1 MMSAEPQKTF
11 AELMI
16 LPAETEWVEFKSA
29 SGSYNLDHLGRYF
42 SALSN
47 EANLHAR
54 AFGWL
59 VLGVTNGVPRS
70 VCGTRYKDS
79 ADALNKL
86 KHEVAQDTNHQLSF
100 HAIHELVVEGKR
112 VLLFQIPAAINGV
125 PTEWRGRV
133 YGRNGESTST
143 LSLAKIDRIRAPLNV
158 DWSAQVCA
166 RATLA
171 ALDPAAIQFARH
183 QFREKNPR
191 LGGEMD
197 TWDDITF
204 LNKAKVCLEGGITH
218 AAILLLGQPESA
230 SLLSPAVAQITW
242 VLKDE
247 RSIEKDYAHFGPP
260 FILAVEQVF
269 GRIRNLTYRYL
280 PNATLF
286 PTEIKQYD
294 EWVIRETL
302 HNCIAHQDYRL
313 GGRINVVEEPD
324 TLLFTNLGGFIPG
337 SVENM
342 IHRDAP
348 PEVYRNRFLAQA
360 MVNLNM
366 IDTIGSGIKRMF
378 KIQRDRYFPLPDF
391 DLAEPGRVKVRHT
404 GKILDEKY
412 TQMLIENT
420 DLDLD
425 VIIALDKVQKKRPLS
440 DEEFK
445 RLKGMRLIEG
455 RRPNLFVSAR
465 VAAAAGDKAAYI
477 KNRAFDK
484 AHYKDMV
491 VAYLKQYGE
500 ATRAEFDRLLLE
512 KLSDALNEKQK
523 ERFVA
528 NLLQSMRKDGSI
540 VPVGNRR
547 WTKWRLTKSGT
558 HASS

>member
-1 MMSAEPQKTF
+1 MSADPQQTL
-11 AELMI
+11 AELMA
-16 LPAETEWVEFKSA
+16 LPAETEWVEFKAA
-29 SGSYNLDHLGRYF
+29 SGSYDFDQLGRYF

-47 EANLHAR
+47 EANLHAKP
-54 AFGWL
+54 FGWL
-59 VLGVTNGVPRS
+59 VFGVTDGVPRS
-70 VCGTRYKDS
+70 VCGTRYKES

-100 HAIHELVVEGKR
+100 HAIHELAVEGKR

-133 YGRNGESTST
+133 YGRNGESTGT
-143 LSLAKIDRIRAPLNV
+143 LSLAKIDRIRAPLLV
-158 DWSAQVCA
+158 DWSAQICA

-171 ALDPAAIQFARH
+171 ALDPAAIQFART

-191 LGGEMD
+191 LAGEID
-197 TWDDITF
+197 AWDDLTF
-204 LNKAKVCLEGGITH
+204 LNKAKVCMEGGITH
-218 AAILLLGQPESA
+218 TALLLLGWPESA

-247 RSIEKDYAHFGPP
+247 KGVEKDYAHFGPP

-269 GRIRNLTYRYL
+269 ARIRNLTYRYL

-302 HNCIAHQDYRL
+302 HNCIAHQDYPL
-313 GGRINVVEEPD
+313 AGRINVVEQAD

-342 IHRDAP
+342 IHRDSP

-378 KIQRDRYFPLPDF
+378 RIQRDRFFPMPDY
-391 DLAEPGRVKVRHT
+391 DLTEPGRVKVRHT
-404 GKILDEKY
+404 GKILDERY
-412 TQMLIENT
+412 TRLLIENT

-425 VIIALDKVQKKRPLS
+425 VIIALDKVQKRRTIS
-440 DEEFK
+440 DEDFR
-445 RLKGMRLIEG
+445 RLKSLQLVEG

-465 VAAAAGDKAAYI
+465 IAAAIGDKAGYI

-484 AHYKDMV
+484 AHYADMV
-491 VAYLKQYGE
+491 VAYLKEYRE
-500 ATRAEFDRLLLE
+500 ASRADFDRLLLD
-512 KLSDALNEKQK
+512 KLSDALNTPQK
-523 ERFVA
+523 ARFVA
-528 NLLQSMRKDGSI
+528 NLLQGMRKAGSI
-540 VPVGNRR
+540 EAVGSRR
-547 WTKWRLTKSGT
+547 WTKWRLTKSG
-558 HASS
+558 AESGS

>member
-1 MMSAEPQKTF
+1 MMSADPQKLL
-11 AELMI
+11 AELMT
-16 LPAETEWVEFKSA
+16 LPTETEWVEFKA
-29 SGSYNLDHLGRYF
+29 ATGAYDFDHLGRYF

-47 EANLHAR
+47 EANLYAQPY
-54 AFGWL
+54 GWL
-59 VLGVTNGVPRS
+59 VFGVTNDTPRA

-86 KHEVAQDTNHQLSF
+86 KHEVAQHTNHQLSF
-100 HAIHELVVEGKR
+100 HAIHEVVEDQR

-133 YGRNGESTST
+133 YGRHGESVSP
-143 LSLAKIDRIRAPLNV
+143 LSLSEIDRIRAPLV
-158 DWSAQVCA
+158 DDWSAQVCPQ
-166 RATLA
+166 ATLA
-171 ALDPAAIQFARH
+171 HLDPAAIRFARG

-191 LGGEMD
+191 LAGEID
-197 TWDDITF
+197 AWDNMAF

-218 AAILLLGQPESA
+218 AALLLLGVPESTA
-230 SLLSPAVAQITW
+230 LLSPAVAQITW

-247 RSIEKDYAHFGPP
+247 RGIEKDYAHFGPP

-269 GRIRNLTYRYL
+269 ARIRNLTYRYL

-302 HNCIAHQDYRL
+302 HNCIAHQDYPL
-313 GGRINVVEEPD
+313 GGRINVVEEAD
-324 TLLFTNLGGFIPG
+324 TLLFTNLGRFIPG
-337 SVENM
+337 SVESM

-378 KIQRDRYFPLPDF
+378 RIQRDRFFPMPDF
-391 DLAEPGRVKVRHT
+391 DLAEPGRVKVRLT

-412 TQMLIENT
+412 TRMLIENT
-420 DLDLD
+420 DLDLE
-425 VIIALDKVQKKRPLS
+425 VIIALDKVQKKRPPG

-445 RLKGMRLIEG
+445 RLKALKLIEG
-455 RRPNLFVSAR
+455 RRPNLFVTAR
-465 VAAAAGDKAAYI
+465 IAAVTGGKAAYI
-477 KNRAFDK
+477 KHRGLDAT
-484 AHYKDMV
+484 HYKALV
-491 VAYLKQYGE
+491 VS
-500 ATRAEFDRLLLE
+500 FLE
-512 KLSDALNEKQK
+512 KFGSAKRVDIDSFLREKISDALSTQQK
-523 ERFVA
+523 ANRIR
-528 NLLQSMRKDGSI
+528 NLLQEMRREGTLLCDGHG
-540 VPVGNRR
+540 PGAN
-547 WTKWRLTKSGT
+547 WKLTKPAGDSEN
-558 HASS
+558 

>member
-1 MMSAEPQKTF
+1 MSIDPSKKL
-11 AELMI
+11 AELMA
-16 LPAETEWVEFKSA
+16 LSAETEWVEFKAA
-29 SGSYNLDHLGRYF
+29 SGGYDLDKLGRYF

-47 EANLHAR
+47 EANLHAQP
-54 AFGWL
+54 FGWL
-59 VLGVTNGVPRS
+59 VLGVTNGVPRT

-100 HAIHELVVEGKR
+100 DAIHELAVDGKR
-112 VLLFQIPAAINGV
+112 VLLLQIPAAINGV

-143 LSLAKIDRIRAPLNV
+143 LSLAKLDRIRAPLAV

-171 ALDPAAIQFARH
+171 DLDPAAIRFARQ

-191 LGGEMD
+191 LAGEID
-197 TWDDITF
+197 AWDERTF
-204 LNKAKVCLEGGITH
+204 LNKVKVCVEDGITH
-218 AAILLLGQPESA
+218 AALLLLGRPESA
-230 SLLSPAVAQITW
+230 ALLSPAVAQITW
-242 VLKDE
+242 VLKDD
-247 RSIEKDYAHFGPP
+247 RGVEKDYAHFGPP
-260 FILAVEQVF
+260 FILAVEEVF
-269 GRIRNLTYRYL
+269 ALIRNLTYRYL

-302 HNCIAHQDYRL
+302 HNCIAHQDYPL
-313 GGRINVVEEPD
+313 GGRINVVEASD

-348 PEVYRNRFLAQA
+348 PDVYRNRFLAQA

-378 KIQRDRYFPLPDF
+378 RIQRERYFPMPDY
-391 DLAEPGRVKVRHT
+391 DLAEPGRVKVLHT
-404 GKILDEKY
+404 GKILDERY
-412 TQMLIENT
+412 TQLLIENT
-420 DLDLD
+420 DLELD
-425 VIIALDKVQKKRPLS
+425 VIIALDQVQKKRALS
-440 DEEFK
+440 DEDFR
-445 RLKGMRLIEG
+445 RLKGLRLVEG

-465 VAAAAGDKAAYI
+465 VAAATGDKAAYI

-484 AHYKDMV
+484 AHYSELV
-491 VAYLKQYGE
+491 TAYLTQYGE
-500 ATRAEFDRLLLE
+500 ATREDFDRLLRD

-528 NLLQSMRKDGSI
+528 NLLQGMRKAGKI

-547 WTKWRLTKSGT
+547 WTRWYLTKPGKGS
-558 HASS
+558 AD